1 DGWMHTGDLGVI
13 DDDGFLFIRGRSKTM
28 LLGSNG
34 QNIYPEEIESILN
47 NLPYVSESLIV
58 SQEEKDARKQVL
70 VALIY
75 PAWETA
81 NKAGLTK
88 ETLRNIMNENIA
100 LLNRRIPYYCKI
112 SRVELREHE
121 FEKTPKQ
128 SIRRFIYQND
138 DSC

>member
-1 DGWMHTGDLGVI
+1 MHTGDLGVI